1 MNKSLLNGERRLG
14 VQGLEKGKSQCVE
27 FIVMKVE
34 GKNSEQRLKNGS
46 AQLSLALTYNRLG
59 PYYVKKD

>member
-1 MNKSLLNGERRLG
+1 MRR
-14 VQGLEKGKSQCVE
+14 VYCD
-27 FIVMKVE
+27 E
-34 GKNSEQRLKNGS
+34 GRRKNSEQRLKNGS